1 MINLNLNKKVLIFGF
16 IFTFFSSFGQSFFL
30 GLFNPSIRNELNITH
45 GQFGTIYAMATICS
59 SLVLIWF
66 GKKIDDTKLF
76 NYSLIV
82 ICILFLSSIFFSLIT
97 NIYLLTIAIFLM
109 RFSGQGLMSHTSST
123 TISRYFNKRRGRA
136 LSGIWFGLSLAEFL
150 LPILIIFLLNI
161 LSWRIIWHLI
171 SIIILIILPLTVFYT
186 IKKLT
191 LESREMSELNNV
203 KKNLKFIK
211 SWKRIEVLRDFKFYI
226 ISLNMLAMPWIV
238 TGVFI
243 YQSFISES
251 KMWGSYI
258 IPQSFMVYSVI
269 SIITLITSGFLV
281 DKFTSRKLI
290 PFMNIP
296 LLFGLVILYFFDF
309 KYSAYLFFGFMGIS
323 NGLANVLGSSTWAE
337 IYGVRYLGGIRA
349 LTTAFMVFSTA
360 FGTAIFG
367 ILIDLGF
374 TIEFIAL
381 VSIIYISFSLLAL
394 LLIKNTVEPIIL
406 KKTT

>member
-1 MINLNLNKKVLIFGF
+1 
-16 IFTFFSSFGQSFFL
+16 
-30 GLFNPSIRNELNITH
+30 
-45 GQFGTIYAMATICS
+45 
-59 SLVLIWF
+59 
-66 GKKIDDTKLF
+66 
-76 NYSLIV
+76 
-82 ICILFLSSIFFSLIT
+82 
-97 NIYLLTIAIFLM
+97 
-109 RFSGQGLMSHTSST
+109 
-123 TISRYFNKRRGRA
+123 
-136 LSGIWFGLSLAEFL
+136 
-150 LPILIIFLLNI
+150 
-161 LSWRIIWHLI
+161 
-171 SIIILIILPLTVFYT
+171 
-186 IKKLT
+186 
-191 LESREMSELNNV
+191 
-203 KKNLKFIK
+203 
-211 SWKRIEVLRDFKFYI
+211 
-226 ISLNMLAMPWIV
+226 
-238 TGVFI
+238 
-243 YQSFISES
+243 
-251 KMWGSYI
+251 
-258 IPQSFMVYSVI
+258 MVYSVI